1 MSCSINPIFHHII
14 LTLPNSRT
22 TVCPFCGDDVAE
34 EFPSTSGVALSEATT
49 STFTTTDTIAQPAQP
64 AQPAQLIAEPIQLEE
79 ATAITPAELDRHAM
93 AILLRKSIGAGKE
106 LRKKNSAIASKAK
119 AKAIQ
124 NIEVIKLKP
133 TVQQPTQLIEPPLQ
147 QPIKL
152 VLKVAHR
159 MYDYVDNQD
168 CGCFTS
174 FTTRGH
180 VIVYPVQANRRF
192 TYRGFVETLLE
203 FCRKNW
209 PGGHYVGNYK
219 KVFKIHEYKDYIG
232 NHCFKPGF
240 TVWTGHLQDD
250 DDVGVNLRRLPLWP
264 IDKTDKVEDLSV
276 QEILVMASWA
286 EQEDDSGGKSKG
298 KAQLNSY
305 NLTLV
310 YEWLYQPREESP
322 ELGSCEYD
330 NDDNDDWGLGDLY
343 ADDTTTTE
351 PIDNTTAAA
360 ATTTTAPPEPP
371 LTSSS
376 SSAHKRGV
384 SHTTPQSKRE

>member
-1 MSCSINPIFHHII
+1 
-14 LTLPNSRT
+14 
-22 TVCPFCGDDVAE
+22 
-34 EFPSTSGVALSEATT
+34 
-49 STFTTTDTIAQPAQP
+49 
-64 AQPAQLIAEPIQLEE
+64 
-79 ATAITPAELDRHAM
+79 M

-119 AKAIQ
+119 AKAIG

-133 TVQQPTQLIEPPLQ
+133 IVQQPAQLIEPPLQ

-209 PGGHYVGNYK
+209 PGGHYAGNYK
-219 KVFKIHEYKDYIG
+219 KVFKIHGYKDYIG

-264 IDKTDKVEDLSV
+264 IDKTDKVEDLSAE
-276 QEILVMASWA
+276 EILAMASWA
-286 EQEDDSGGKSKG
+286 EQEDDSSGKSKS
-298 KAQLNSY
+298 KAQSNMNSY

-322 ELGSCEYD
+322 ELGSRKEYD
-330 NDDNDDWGLGDLY
+330 SDDSDDNDDWGLGDLY
-343 ADDTTTTE
+343 ADDTTVTE
-351 PIDNTTAAA
+351 PIDNTTTAAVAA
-360 ATTTTAPPEPP
+360 ATITTTAPPEPP

-384 SHTTPQSKRE
+384 SDTTPQSEREQEEVVVRSRAGRLLKRTAKSAVAGAGN